1 MWTGTACVGYS
12 SGDGDGTSDQQR
24 SSSSTVDGHTRQ
36 TAPRCQSTTTTK
48 SYGCVAR
55 HLAVTDD
62 DLHAAQARL
71 DAAETYVHLSNVW
84 TFAEFETKT
93 KTSGF
98 GRHGLG
104 FTSAIW
110 DRRPLCVYCCYGT
123 SFWLQPARYC
133 QCHLRQG
140 GTYTVSNQCNLSVI
154 LSARRIAA
162 KVVSGQPLSLKVN
175 VGPTS
180 RQHRLT
186 DGDPEP
192 DTDSRSLFNFPH
204 HCGKQIDLRR
214 FTGVSHTVTSRFSR
228 HSAKWLTP
236 TR

>member
-1 MWTGTACVGYS
+1 MATVRLISSALVRRQLMVILARRRLAVSRRRRPSRTAALHGTWPS
-12 SGDGDGTSDQQR
+12 
-24 SSSSTVDGHTRQ
+24 
-36 TAPRCQSTTTTK
+36 PTTTFTPPK
-48 SYGCVAR
+48 
-55 HLAVTDD
+55 H
-62 DLHAAQARL
+62 DLTPPKR
-71 DAAETYVHLSNVW
+71 T
-84 TFAEFETKT
+84 
-93 KTSGF
+93 
-98 GRHGLG
+98 
-104 FTSAIW
+104 FTSATYGLSPSLRPRP
-110 DRRPLCVYCCYGT
+110 RRLVSVVMVLVLLLQFEIDDLCVFIVVTVPRFDY
-123 SFWLQPARYC
+123 S
-133 QCHLRQG
+133 RQG
-140 GTYTVSNQCNLSVI
+140 TVTCAKAELTLYLVDYTVSNQCNLSVI